1 MKRIVLW
8 IAVVA
13 AAAWAQT
20 VKLEGVGDIRPK
32 FTNAKVE
39 ERAVSGGLEATL
51 RSIGAQAKGPVWAAY
66 TVRTKATDSL
76 MCCFDSIRQ
85 IRDNTGCCGG
95 CRLESDHGINVSRIE
110 GRCAQ
115 RPAHDHMFVFFRLE
129 SGEVRKVRAFSPD
142 CLLDAGGR
150 SIYWLAPV
158 PEVQGFEDQ
167 SIKVLQGL
175 ARRGFTTDPDG
186 MGDEA
191 LMAMAM
197 HLGDAADRA
206 LQELA
211 SPGQPEKQREQAA
224 FWLGEERGKRGF
236 EILKSLVGNGSD
248 ARFREEATF
257 AISESKEPEALEQ
270 LIAMARRDS
279 ASRVREQALF
289 WLAEKAGHKAVAT
302 ITDAMENDPE
312 TSVRK
317 KAVFALSEMPPDE
330 GIPLLLKYARSH
342 RDPVV
347 RKEAIFWLGQSG
359 DPRALDFMEEV
370 LLGKNNH

>member
-1 MKRIVLW
+1 MKRFVVL
-8 IAVVA
+8 IAMLSA
-13 AAAWAQT
+13 ATWAQT
-20 VKLEGVGDIRPK
+20 VKLEGGSGIRPQ

-39 ERAVSGGLEATL
+39 DRALSGGLEATV
-51 RSIGAQAKGPVWAAY
+51 RAIGTQSKAPVWAAY
-66 TVRTKATDSL
+66 SVRTKETDSL
-76 MCCFDSIRQ
+76 MCCFDSIRE
-85 IRDNTGCCGG
+85 IRDNNRCCGG
-95 CRLESDHGINVSRIE
+95 CRLESDHGINVSRID
-110 GRCAQ
+110 GRCPQ

-129 SGEVRKVRAFSPD
+129 SGAVRKVRAFSPD
-142 CLLDAGGR
+142 CLLDAGGH
-150 SIYWLAPV
+150 SIYWLTGV
-158 PEVQGFEDQ
+158 PDDQ